1 MATIYA
7 PIYKDVYYTGTTDE
21 FEYYITLDGEE
32 IYRGRAFI
40 APDAE
45 TFRINISKVCQDY
58 LSSSLPDFRTMSGGT
73 ISHTEAF
80 RTFNLY
86 RGSNDTLLNS
96 YNFLYC
102 WDYKT
107 LFSTNSRTVL
117 SHPINGHYCPNM
129 KVFSTVYASNAVSTT
144 LTTGSGTSC
153 GSGALYYLN
162 RSGGWDSFLIEG
174 SVKRT
179 DSYDKY
185 SFNTSFDNNTIEFEE
200 GTYNNQITSSWVL
213 HTGYLT
219 DEESKNLAF
228 NLIPSNQV
236 YFQDFE
242 SGAVVPVVITN
253 SNTDYKTYKG
263 NNRKLVRYDI
273 QIRESQKK
281 QML

>member
-45 TFRINISKVCQDY
+45 TFRINISKICQDY
-58 LSSSLPDFRTMSGGT
+58 LSSSLPDFRDFEGT
-73 ISHTEAF
+73 ITHTQAF
-80 RTFNLY
+80 LPFLLY
-86 RGSNDTLLNS
+86 RGSNDTLLNT

-102 WDYKT
+102 WDYST
-107 LFSTNSRTVL
+107 IFSANTRTVL
-117 SHPINGHYCPNM
+117 SHPINGRNNANM
-129 KVFSTVYASNAVSTT
+129 KVFETVYSGGTVSTT
-144 LTTGSGTSC
+144 VSGGTGTYC
-153 GSGALYYLN
+153 GSGAVYYLN

-185 SFNTSFDNNTIEFEE
+185 SFNTSFNNNTIEFEE
-200 GTYNNQITSSWVL
+200 GTYNNQITASWTL
-213 HTGYLT
+213 HTGYLS
-219 DEESKNLAF
+219 DAQSKNLAF